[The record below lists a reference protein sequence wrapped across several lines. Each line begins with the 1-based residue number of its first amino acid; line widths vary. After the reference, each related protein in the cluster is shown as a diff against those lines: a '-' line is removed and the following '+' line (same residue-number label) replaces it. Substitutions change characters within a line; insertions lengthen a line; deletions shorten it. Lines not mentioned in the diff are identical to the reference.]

1 MKTIQDLP
9 SLIDSELLLGEKLLR
24 LLDLK
29 KEAVIQNDLDKI
41 DDLTK
46 EENEALHDIEECGF
60 ERQETILH
68 LSKTPEYRVTEK
80 LGDFIPQIKEIN
92 LKESLKLKRKDLMA
106 LYKNIADASKL
117 NGELLAQSMGI
128 TQQVFSRLSNVDR
141 RTKNSNYDRFS
152 EKKSAKPGYH
162 VPSFNRQG

>member
-1 MKTIQDLP
+1 MKSIQDLP

-41 DDLTK
+41 DKLTK

-60 ERQETILH
+60 ERQENVLE
-68 LSKTPEYRVTEK
+68 LSKKPEYRVTEK
-80 LGDFIPQIKEIN
+80 LGDFIPQIKSMP
-92 LKESLKLKRKDLMA
+92 LKETLQKKRKDLMA
-106 LYKNIADASKL
+106 LYKKIADASKL

-128 TQQVFSRLSNVDR
+128 TQQVFSRLSTVDR
-141 RTKNSNYDRFS
+141 RSKNSNYDRFS
-152 EKKSAKPGYH
+152 QKKSGKPGYH

>member
-41 DDLTK
+41 DELTK
-46 EENEALHDIEECGF
+46 EESESLHDIEECGF
-60 ERQETILH
+60 ERQESILQ
-68 LSKTPEYRVTEK
+68 LSKAPIYRVTEK
-80 LGDFIPQIKEIN
+80 LGDFISQIKDI
-92 LKESLKLKRKDLMA
+92 SLKDILKNKRKKLMD
-106 LYKNIADASKL
+106 LYKEIADASKL

-128 TQQVFSRLSNVDR
+128 TQQVFSRLSHVDR

-152 EKKSAKPGYH
+152 EKKSGKPTYQL
-162 VPSFNRQG
+162 PSFNREG